1 MGENILE
8 RLRNNHLLRY
18 FSLDELIKIYEQKDM
33 YIKAKIIV
41 TELFKDKVDKAG
53 KPYINHFFRVS
64 DKLRESIEKVA
75 GLLHDTLED
84 TDITY
89 EDLISVGFTC
99 EVLDIVKIVTNNND
113 SSIKLSREEKLRL
126 YHEKIDKIIDSNNI
140 HAIRLK
146 EADMSDNYDLTRLK
160 ELPIDMQ
167 EWFVQKYEMPL
178 SKLRIRLGKV
188 NALNNWID
196 N

>member
-53 KPYINHFFRVS
+53 KPYINHLFRVS

-188 NALNNWID
+188 NALD
-196 N
+196 T

>member
-53 KPYINHFFRVS
+53 KPYINHLFRVS

>member
-41 TELFKDKVDKAG
+41 TELIKDKVDKAG
-53 KPYINHFFRVS
+53 KPYINHLFRVS

>member
-53 KPYINHFFRVS
+53 KPYINHLFRVS

-126 YHEKIDKIIDSNNI
+126 YHEKIDKMIDSNNI

>member
-53 KPYINHFFRVS
+53 KPYINHLFRVS

-126 YHEKIDKIIDSNNI
+126 YHEKIDKMIDSNNI

-188 NALNNWID
+188 NALD
-196 N
+196 T

>member
-53 KPYINHFFRVS
+53 KPYINHLFRVS

-188 NALNNWID
+188 NALNNWTD